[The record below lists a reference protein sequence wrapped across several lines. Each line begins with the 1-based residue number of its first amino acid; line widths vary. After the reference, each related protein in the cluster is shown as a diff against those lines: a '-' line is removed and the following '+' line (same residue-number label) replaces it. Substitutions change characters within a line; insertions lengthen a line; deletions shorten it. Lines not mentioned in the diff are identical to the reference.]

1 MALYISTQSGNWN
14 DPTTWG
20 GGGWPG
26 GTNGVIDTFVISEGH
41 IVTLNINSFI
51 GTAQVNGGTVNG
63 TLLVASNFNAAND
76 FYSGAWIVNG
86 LITFKNDSYGTYEL
100 RICRNSTM
108 TIKSGG
114 KIEAISKDFNVKAY
128 HRLNFDQEAVSNSTN
143 LIVEAGGEVE
153 VEGWEKTQK
162 THLTSTMNSGTKT
175 MIVAD
180 DTNWEVGDDIA
191 LIKGPLTTYKKLASK
206 NSDLSW
212 ELNSTVT
219 TEYLENT
226 MIYNTSKSVTFGNL
240 ANQTRAA
247 RIDIAPGA
255 TAKIKNVYEYGGCLN
270 QIKDI
275 GIYDT
280 ITMFGAYVNI
290 YVSTTTGI
298 NLKNIFIYCWGING
312 DAITIGGDLAI
323 TLENCDIVN
332 AATDTRNQGILGN
345 VIDIILKNVWVD
357 AIGGCY
363 FTRIAN
369 LEWAGGGICNAN
381 SPDIAGLTTSF
392 NGNFKLT
399 DVNFGYT
406 EGGLYFPNGIDCSPG
421 SGTWIFDNCKFSL
434 EEAIKEPTTSL
445 YGITS
450 INHNKT
456 EGERFELQKYGRLIT
471 DSVESRSGKCY
482 KITPNNTSF
491 PFILRINFPILS
503 GKTPQ
508 IKFWAKGS
516 GILGNLEVDLGV
528 NRAGLDG
535 ILASSGSLDENRRFT
550 VSEDYQQFTINFDG
564 ISDKSGEVEVRILI
578 CDNTSGVLYID
589 DITMSGNL

>member
-1 MALYISTQSGNWN
+1 MALYTSTQSGNWN
-14 DPTTWG
+14 DPNTWG

-26 GTNGVIDTFVISEGH
+26 GTDGAIDTFLISEGH
-41 IVTLNINSFI
+41 VVTLNMPAFI
-51 GTAQVNGGTVNG
+51 GSAQVNGGTVNG
-63 TLLVASNFNAAND
+63 TLLVATRFNAAND
-76 FYSGAWIVNG
+76 FYSGNWIVNG

-128 HRLNFDQEAVSNSTN
+128 HRLNFDQEAVSNTTN

-153 VEGWEKTQK
+153 FEGWEKTQK

-180 DTNWEVGDDIA
+180 DGNWEVGDDIA

-255 TAKIKNVYEYGGCLN
+255 TAKIKNVYLYGGCLN
-270 QIKDI
+270 QIKEI
-275 GIYDT
+275 GEYDT
-280 ITMFGAYVNI
+280 ITMYGAYVNI
-290 YVSTTTGI
+290 YTNFTPGI
-298 NLKNIFIYCWGING
+298 TLKNIFIYCWGING
-312 DAITIGGDLAI
+312 DAISIASDLFY
-323 TLENCDIVN
+323 LENCDIVN
-332 AATDTRNQGILGN
+332 AATDIRNQGLVVYCNDGKM
-345 VIDIILKNVWVD
+345 KNVWVD
-357 AIGGCY
+357 AIGGCLLS
-363 FTRIAN
+363 RIGN
-369 LEWAGGGICNAN
+369 LDWTGGGICSAN
-381 SPDIAGLTTSF
+381 STISSLITSF
-392 NGNFKLT
+392 SGNIKLS
-399 DVNFGYT
+399 DINFGYT
-406 EGGLYFPNGIDCSPG
+406 EKGLSFPNNIDLSPNTG
-421 SGTWIFDNCKFSL
+421 VWLLDNCKFS
-434 EEAIKEPTTSL
+434 ATTMEIETPNSGL
-445 YGITS
+445 YGVVS
-450 INHNKT
+450 LNHNQIS
-456 EGERFELQKYGRLIT
+456 GERLEMQKYGVLTTNSI
-471 DSVESRSGKCY
+471 ESRSGKCY
-482 KITPNNTSF
+482 KIDPSHTLF
-491 PFILRINFPILS
+491 PFILRIYFPILS

-508 IKFWAKGS
+508 LKFWAKGA
-516 GILGNLEVDLGV
+516 GTLGSLEVEMGI
-528 NRAGLDG
+528 NNAGLKG
-535 ILASSGSLDENRRFT
+535 ILASSGSLDENRRFV

-564 ISDKSGEVEVRILI
+564 VSDKSGEVEVRILI
-578 CDNTSGVLYID
+578 CDNTSGVFYLD